1 MYTTDCKGFTLVELM
16 ITMAIVSILAIIAV
30 PTFHLL
36 AERWESRKVHRIVF
50 ATLRF
55 AKTNSFAMRQN
66 VLVCFTNTNGEC
78 DRDGNHRLISFY
90 DKNDNNTY
98 DKTQDMLLDSHHLNL
113 KYGRVGLRM
122 GGRRHYIKFWSNS
135 GMPRGYFGHIRYCP
149 NNQKLH
155 NMYQISFSQSGHLRF
170 KPRHIHQTGC

>member
-1 MYTTDCKGFTLVELM
+1 MYTTDRKGFTLVELM
-16 ITMAIVSILAIIAV
+16 ITIILASIIVMMAV
-30 PTFHLL
+30 PAFHLL
-36 AERWESRKVHRIVF
+36 TERWEARRVHRAVF

-66 VLVCFTNTNGEC
+66 VLVCFTDTKGKC

-98 DKTQDMLLDSHHLNL
+98 DKTQDILLDSYHLKL
-113 KYGRVGLRM
+113 KYGSVGLRA
-122 GGRRHYIKFWSNS
+122 GRRHYIRFWSNS
-135 GMPRGYFGHIRYCP
+135 GMPRGHFGHIRYCP
-149 NNQKLH
+149 NNQKPH

-170 KPRHIHQTGC
+170 KPRRAHPTGC